1 MPVGNEGHW
10 LIIKLVSLVQ
20 HNSIYMG
27 QIHMG
32 NDRYLFDETI
42 MKYSESKSTIIS
54 EPSNSENF
62 QVELTS
68 LGYRFHKVGFTVTL
82 P

>member
-1 MPVGNEGHW
+1 MPIINEGHW

-20 HNSIYMG
+20 HNSIYIG

-32 NDRYLFDETI
+32 NDSYLSDETI
-42 MKYSESKSTIIS
+42 MKDLESKSTITS
-54 EPSNSENF
+54 EPSSSENF

-68 LGYRFHKVGFTVTL
+68 LGYRFYKAGFRVA
-82 P
+82 